1 MFGISIFKM
10 KFFETSKYHSFKKS
24 TYITLRW
31 IGIIGQLIAVNFVYF
46 FISSDFDFVTS
57 NLVIFFGILSNLY
70 LIFVYKKTQL
80 SDRSAFLFLL
90 IDIVQLG
97 ILLYLSGGIT
107 NPFVIFILI
116 PSVFSSSNLS
126 FRTNTMLVILTVI
139 IIIFLTFNHHDLP
152 INLNSEFH
160 NNHYFYY
167 SIPTSL
173 LIALVFLNYFAMTF
187 GTQSRLRKEALG
199 KMEEV
204 MAKEHELLS
213 LGGQAAAA
221 AHSLGT
227 PLSTINIIAQDLSKQ
242 FKGQKDLEKDIEL
255 LNSQV
260 NRCKEILK
268 RLTLNP
274 VEEDEFID
282 KDISVRDYLN
292 EIILSFKEIS
302 GKNFLL
308 NFDQDSNSKKITKS
322 IEIVYGLRNFIGN
335 ANKFA
340 NQNIFINLKS
350 DSQITEIS
358 IEDDG
363 DGYPR
368 DILSKIGEPYLKSN
382 NLQDK
387 SKTGLGLGLFIGKTL
402 LEKNFAFVSCRN
414 SKTRTG
420 AEVIIRWNN
429 KDLFNI

>member
-1 MFGISIFKM
+1 M
-10 KFFETSKYHSFKKS
+10 KLFETSKYHSFKKS

-31 IGIIGQLIAVNFVYF
+31 IGIIGQLLAVNFVYLF
-46 FISSDFDFVTS
+46 LNSSFDFIAS
-57 NLVIFFGILSNLY
+57 NLVIFLGILSNLY
-70 LIFVYKKTQL
+70 LIFIYKKTQL
-80 SDRSAFLFLL
+80 SDRSAFIFLF
-90 IDIVQLG
+90 IDILQLG
-97 ILLYLSGGIT
+97 VLLYLSGGII

-126 FRTNTMLVILTVI
+126 LRTNTLLVMLTI
-139 IIIFLTFNHHDLP
+139 IIIVFLTFNYQDLP
-152 INLNSEFH
+152 INLNSDFH
-160 NNHYFYY
+160 NNHYFYF
-167 SIPTSL
+167 SIPVSL
-173 LIALVFLNYFAMTF
+173 IIALVFLNYFAMTF

-227 PLSTINIIAQDLSKQ
+227 PLSTITIIAHDLMKQ

-260 NRCKEILK
+260 ERCNEILK

-282 KDISVRDYLN
+282 KDINIRDYLH
-292 EIILSFKEIS
+292 EIISSFKEIS
-302 GKNFLL
+302 KKEFVF
-308 NFDQDSNSKKITKS
+308 NFDQDSNPKKISKS

-340 NQNIFINLKS
+340 KNSIFINLKS
-350 DSQITEIS
+350 DSEFTELTV
-358 IEDDG
+358 EDDG
-363 DGYPR
+363 NGYPR
-368 DILSKIGEPYLKSN
+368 DIISKIGEPYLKSN
-382 NLQDK
+382 YSKDK
-387 SKTGLGLGLFIGKTL
+387 SKEGLGLGLFIGKTL
-402 LEKNFAFVSCRN
+402 LEKNFASVNCRN
-414 SKTRTG
+414 SKTRSG
-420 AEVIIRWNN
+420 AEVIIRWKN
-429 KDLFNI
+429 KELFNI

>member
-1 MFGISIFKM
+1 M
-10 KFFETSKYHSFKKS
+10 KFFETSKYFSFKKS

-46 FISSDFDFVTS
+46 FLNSDFNVTTS
-57 NLVIFFGILSNLY
+57 NIIIFFGVLSNLY
-70 LIFVYKKTQL
+70 LIFIYKQTQL

-90 IDIVQLG
+90 IDILQLG
-97 ILLYLSGGIT
+97 ILLYLSGGVT

-126 FRTNTMLVILTVI
+126 LRTNTLLVILTI
-139 IIIFLTFNHHDLP
+139 IIIVFLTFNYQDLP
-152 INLNSEFH
+152 INLNSDFH

-167 SIPTSL
+167 SIPISL
-173 LIALVFLNYFAMTF
+173 IIALVFLNYFAMTF

-227 PLSTINIIAQDLSKQ
+227 PLSTITIIAHDLMKQ
-242 FKGQKDLEKDIEL
+242 FKGQKDIEKDIEL

-260 NRCKEILK
+260 NRCNEILK

-282 KDISVRDYLN
+282 KDINMRDYLN

-302 GKNFLL
+302 KKNFVF
-308 NFDQDSNSKKITKS
+308 NFDQDSNPKKINKS

-340 NQNIFINLKS
+340 KNNIFINLKS
-350 DSQITEIS
+350 DSEITEITV
-358 IEDDG
+358 EDDG
-363 DGYPR
+363 YGYPR
-368 DILSKIGEPYLKSN
+368 DIISKIGEPYLKSN
-382 NLQDK
+382 Y
-387 SKTGLGLGLFIGKTL
+387 SKDRSKEGLGLGLFIGKTL
-402 LEKNFAFVSCRN
+402 LEKNFASVNCRN
-414 SKTRTG
+414 SKTRSG
-420 AEVIIRWNN
+420 AEINIRWKNSE
-429 KDLFNI
+429 LFNI

>member
-1 MFGISIFKM
+1 M

-31 IGIIGQLIAVNFVYF
+31 IGIIGQLIAVNFVYLF
-46 FISSDFDFVTS
+46 LNSSFDFITS
-57 NLVIFFGILSNLY
+57 NLVIFLGILSNLY
-70 LIFVYKKTQL
+70 LIFIYKKTQL
-80 SDRSAFLFLL
+80 SDRSAFIFLL
-90 IDIVQLG
+90 IDILQLG
-97 ILLYLSGGIT
+97 VLLYLSGGIT

-126 FRTNTMLVILTVI
+126 LRTNTLLVILTII
-139 IIIFLTFNHHDLP
+139 IIIFLTFSYQDLP
-152 INLNSEFH
+152 INLNSDFH

-167 SIPTSL
+167 SIPASL
-173 LIALVFLNYFAMTF
+173 IIALVFLNYFAMTF

-227 PLSTINIIAQDLSKQ
+227 PLSTITIIAHDLMKQ

-260 NRCKEILK
+260 ERCNEILK

-282 KDISVRDYLN
+282 KDINIRDYLH
-292 EIILSFKEIS
+292 EIISSFKEIS
-302 GKNFLL
+302 KKEFIF
-308 NFDQDSNSKKITKS
+308 NFDQDSNPKKISKS

-340 NQNIFINLKS
+340 KNSIFINLKS
-350 DSQITEIS
+350 DSEFTELTV
-358 IEDDG
+358 EDDG

-368 DILSKIGEPYLKSN
+368 DIISKIGEPYLKSN
-382 NLQDK
+382 YSKDK
-387 SKTGLGLGLFIGKTL
+387 SKEGLGLGLFIGKTL
-402 LEKNFAFVSCRN
+402 LEKNFASINCRN
-414 SKTRTG
+414 SKTRSG
-420 AEVIIRWNN
+420 AEVIIRWKN
-429 KDLFNI
+429 KELFNI

>member
-1 MFGISIFKM
+1 M

-24 TYITLRW
+24 TYISLRW

-46 FISSDFDFVTS
+46 FINSSFDFVES
-57 NLVIFFGILSNLY
+57 NIVIFLGILSNLY
-70 LIFVYKKTQL
+70 LIFIYKKTQL
-80 SDRSAFLFLL
+80 SDRSAFIFLL
-90 IDIVQLG
+90 IDILQLG
-97 ILLYLSGGIT
+97 VLLYLSGGIT

-126 FRTNTMLVILTVI
+126 FRTNTLLVILTII
-139 IIIFLTFNHHDLP
+139 IIIFLTFHYKDLP
-152 INLNSEFH
+152 INFNNDFH

-167 SIPTSL
+167 SIPASL
-173 LIALVFLNYFAMTF
+173 IIALVFLNYFAMTF

-227 PLSTINIIAQDLSKQ
+227 PLSTITIITHDLMKQ

-260 NRCKEILK
+260 ERCNEILK

-282 KDISVRDYLN
+282 KDINIRDYLN
-292 EIILSFKEIS
+292 EIISSYKEIS
-302 GKNFLL
+302 KKDFVF
-308 NFDQDSNSKKITKS
+308 NFDQDSNPKKISKS

-340 NQNIFINLKS
+340 KNTIFINLKS
-350 DSQITEIS
+350 DSEITEITL
-358 IEDDG
+358 EDDG
-363 DGYPR
+363 VGYPR
-368 DILSKIGEPYLKSN
+368 DIISKIGEPYLKSN
-382 NLQDK
+382 YSKDK
-387 SKTGLGLGLFIGKTL
+387 SKEGLGLGLFIGKTL
-402 LEKNFAFVSCRN
+402 LEKNFASVNCRN
-414 SKTRTG
+414 SKTRSG
-420 AEVIIRWNN
+420 AEVVIRWDN
-429 KDLFNI
+429 KELFNI

>member
-1 MFGISIFKM
+1 M

-31 IGIIGQLIAVNFVYF
+31 IGIFGQLIAVNFVYLF
-46 FISSDFDFVTS
+46 LNSNFDFITS
-57 NLVIFFGILSNLY
+57 NIVILLGVLSNLF
-70 LIFVYKKTQL
+70 LIFIYKKTQL
-80 SDRSAFLFLL
+80 SDRSAFIFLL
-90 IDIVQLG
+90 IDILQLG

-126 FRTNTMLVILTVI
+126 FKTNTLLVILTIV
-139 IIIFLTFNHHDLP
+139 IIIFLTFNYENLP
-152 INLNSEFH
+152 INLNSDFH

-173 LIALVFLNYFAMTF
+173 IIALVFLNYFAMTF
-187 GTQSRLRKEALG
+187 GSQSRLRKEALG

-227 PLSTINIIAQDLSKQ
+227 PLSTITIIAHDLMKQ
-242 FKGQKDLEKDIEL
+242 FKGQKDIEKDIEL

-260 NRCKEILK
+260 DRCNKILK

-282 KDISVRDYLN
+282 KDVSIRDYLN

-302 GKNFLL
+302 KKDFFF
-308 NFDQDSNSKKITKS
+308 NFDQDSNPKIISKS

-335 ANKFA
+335 ANKFSK
-340 NQNIFINLKS
+340 NTIFINLKS
-350 DSQITEIS
+350 DSETTEIT

-363 DGYPR
+363 PGYPR
-368 DILSKIGEPYLKSN
+368 DIVSKIGEPYLKSN
-382 NLQDK
+382 YLKEN
-387 SKTGLGLGLFIGKTL
+387 SKAGLGLGLFIGKTL
-402 LEKNFAFVSCRN
+402 LEKNFASVNCRN
-414 SKTRTG
+414 SKTRSG
-420 AEVIIRWNN
+420 AEVIIRWRN
-429 KDLFNI
+429 KELFNI